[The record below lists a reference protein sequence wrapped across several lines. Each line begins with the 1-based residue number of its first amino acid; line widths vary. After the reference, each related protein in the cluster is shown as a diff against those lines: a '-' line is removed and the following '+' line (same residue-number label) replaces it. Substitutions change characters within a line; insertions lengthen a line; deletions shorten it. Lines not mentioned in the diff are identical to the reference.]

1 MIFDVEKALTM
12 LPVLLAA
19 LPVTIQATFGGMTL
33 ALVIGLVVAIARMSG
48 IPPLAFAAQSY
59 VEFIRGTP
67 LLVQLFFLFYVLPQ
81 FGLTLD
87 AFLTGIIGLG
97 LHSGAYLAEVYR
109 SGIQGVARGQWEA
122 SVALNFSSV
131 HTWTRVILPQAV
143 PPVIPVFGNY
153 LVSMFKET
161 ALLATI
167 TVQEL
172 LGAAQA
178 EAARSY
184 RYFEAFTL
192 VGLIFLALS
201 YPSAV
206 LVRRLENRFAARG

>member
-1 MIFDVEKALTM
+1 MTFDLEAALRM

-19 LPVTIQATFGGMTL
+19 LPITIQATFGGMMV
-33 ALVIGLVVAIARMSG
+33 ALVIGLVVAVARMSG
-48 IPPLAFAAQSY
+48 LQPLTLAAQSY
-59 VEFIRGTP
+59 IEFVRGTP

-81 FGLTLD
+81 VGLTFD
-87 AFLTGIIGLG
+87 AFLTGVIGLG
-97 LHSGAYLAEVYR
+97 LHNGAYLAEVYR
-109 SGIQGVARGQWEA
+109 SGIQSVARGQWEA
-122 SVALNFSSV
+122 SMALNFSSL

-143 PPVIPVFGNY
+143 PPVIPVLGNY

-161 ALLATI
+161 PLLATI

-172 LGAAQA
+172 LGAAQS
-178 EAARSY
+178 EAAKSY

-192 VGLIFLALS
+192 VGLIFLSLS